1 MSRPSSRFRRT
12 KNSLGFAS
20 SLAMVSETDAP
31 KLLSPV
37 SRWWWG
43 KEVAVEPT
51 CGAARG
57 VAFAAGQFAGKQ
69 KVLLA
74 AIPIEDLHP
83 NPQQP
88 RRFIDP
94 EALEELAAS
103 VRQRGILQPIIVKRD
118 GAGYLIMAGERRY
131 RAAKAAGLTV
141 MPAIVRDDDANE
153 IALIENLQRE
163 DLTALEEAEGLGAMV
178 ARYGYTHQA
187 LAQLLHKSR
196 PYVSNTLVLTR
207 LPAEVK
213 AELHRY
219 PAISREI
226 LMTIARQESES
237 EMLKLWRRV
246 KLANISVHKFR
257 ESRRPDRT
265 GSRAREV
272 MAAARRINRKLRDF
286 QIQSLEDEERQ
297 KLARV
302 LRRTRKRVDHLLLA
316 IGAQ

>member
-1 MSRPSSRFRRT
+1 MEAIS
-12 KNSLGFAS
+12 
-20 SLAMVSETDAP
+20 
-31 KLLSPV
+31 
-37 SRWWWG
+37 
-43 KEVAVEPT
+43 
-51 CGAARG
+51 GAARG
-57 VAFAAGQFAGKQ
+57 IAFAAGQFTGGQ
-69 KVLLA
+69 RILLA
-74 AIPIEDLHP
+74 AIPIERLHP

-94 EALEELAAS
+94 ESLDELTES
-103 VRQRGILQPIIVKRD
+103 VRQRGILQPIIVKRE
-118 GAGYLIMAGERRY
+118 GEGYLIMAGERRY

-141 MPAIVRDDDANE
+141 VPAIVRDDDPNE

-213 AELHRY
+213 AELHRF

-226 LMTIARQESES
+226 LMTIARQNSEV
-237 EMLKLWRRV
+237 EMLKLWRRM

-257 ESRRPDRT
+257 ESRRPEDST
-265 GSRAREV
+265 TRAREV
-272 MAAARRINRKLRDF
+272 MAAARRMNRKLRNFEASD
-286 QIQSLEDEERQ
+286 LEETEKM
-297 KLARV
+297 KLVRV
-302 LRRTRKRVDHLLLA
+302 LRRTRKRVEQMLVA
-316 IGAQ
+316 MKAV

>member
-1 MSRPSSRFRRT
+1 
-12 KNSLGFAS
+12 
-20 SLAMVSETDAP
+20 MVLETDAP
-31 KLLSPV
+31 KLLIPV
-37 SRWWWG
+37 FAWWLG
-43 KEVAVEPT
+43 KEVAVEANA
-51 CGAARG
+51 GAARG
-57 VAFAAGQFAGKQ
+57 VAFAAGQFAGRQ

-74 AIPIEDLHP
+74 AIPIDDLQP

-94 EALEELAAS
+94 EALEELTAS
-103 VRQRGILQPIIVKRD
+103 VRQRGILQPIIVKREGD
-118 GAGYLIMAGERRY
+118 RYLIMAGERRY

-141 MPAIVRDDDANE
+141 VPAIVRDDDANE

-196 PYVSNTLVLTR
+196 PYVSNTLVLTH

-219 PAISREI
+219 PAVSREI
-226 LMTIARQESES
+226 LMTIARQESET

-246 KLANISVHKFR
+246 KLVNISVHKFR

-265 GSRAREV
+265 TSRAREV

-286 QIQSLEDEERQ
+286 KVECLEGDERQ
-297 KLARV
+297 KLTRV
-302 LRRTRKRVDHLLLA
+302 LRRTRKRVELLL
-316 IGAQ
+316 GALGA

>member
-1 MSRPSSRFRRT
+1 
-12 KNSLGFAS
+12 
-20 SLAMVSETDAP
+20 MVARTDAP
-31 KLLSPV
+31 KLLVPWV
-37 SRWWWG
+37 DGWG
-43 KEVAVEPT
+43 KEAAVEAIS
-51 CGAARG
+51 GAARG
-57 VAFAAGQFAGKQ
+57 IAFAAGQFAGGQ
-69 KVLLA
+69 RVLLA
-74 AIPIEDLHP
+74 AIPIAQLHP

-94 EALEELAAS
+94 ESLDELTAS
-103 VRQRGILQPIIVKRD
+103 VRQRGVLQPIIVKREGD
-118 GAGYLIMAGERRY
+118 GYLIMAGERRY
-131 RAAKAAGLTV
+131 RAAKAAGLAV
-141 MPAIVRDDDANE
+141 VPAIVRDDDPNE

-226 LMTIARQESES
+226 LMTIARQESEA
-237 EMLKLWRRV
+237 EMLKLWRRM

-257 ESRRPDRT
+257 ESRRPEN
-265 GSRAREV
+265 GAMRAREV
-272 MAAARRINRKLRDF
+272 MAAARRMNRKLRNFEASD
-286 QIQSLEDEERQ
+286 LDEAERM
-297 KLARV
+297 KLVRV
-302 LRRTRKRVDHLLLA
+302 LRRTRKRVELMLAA
-316 IGAQ
+316 IGAH

>member
-1 MSRPSSRFRRT
+1 
-12 KNSLGFAS
+12 
-20 SLAMVSETDAP
+20 
-31 KLLSPV
+31 
-37 SRWWWG
+37 
-43 KEVAVEPT
+43 
-51 CGAARG
+51 
-57 VAFAAGQFAGKQ
+57 VAFAAGQFVAGHKIF
-69 KVLLA
+69 LA
-74 AIPIEDLHP
+74 AIPIEQVHP

-88 RRFIDP
+88 RRFINP
-94 EALEELAAS
+94 EGLHELTES
-103 VRQRGILQPIIVKRD
+103 VRQRGVLQPIIVKRD

-141 MPAIVRDDDANE
+141 LPAIVRDDDPNE

-219 PAISREI
+219 PMISREI
-226 LMTIARQESES
+226 LMTVARQGSEP

-246 KLANISVHKFR
+246 KLANLSVHKFR
-257 ESRRPDRT
+257 ESRRSDK
-265 GSRAREV
+265 GSTHAGDV
-272 MAAARRINRKLRDF
+272 MAAARRVNRKLRGFDVGG
-286 QIQSLEDEERQ
+286 LTTAERQ
-297 KLARV
+297 KLIRV
-302 LRRTRKRVDHLLLA
+302 LRRTRKRVDQMLTA
-316 IGAQ
+316 IGDR

>member
-1 MSRPSSRFRRT
+1 MEA
-12 KNSLGFAS
+12 NS
-20 SLAMVSETDAP
+20 
-31 KLLSPV
+31 
-37 SRWWWG
+37 
-43 KEVAVEPT
+43 
-51 CGAARG
+51 GAARG
-57 VAFAAGQFAGKQ
+57 VAFAAGQFAGGQ
-69 KVLLA
+69 KVFLA
-74 AIPIEDLHP
+74 AIPIERLDA

-94 EALEELAAS
+94 EALAELTDS
-103 VRQRGILQPIIVKRD
+103 VKQRGILQPIIVKRD
-118 GAGYLIMAGERRY
+118 GERYLIMAGERRF
-131 RAAKAAGLTV
+131 RAAKAAGLAV
-141 MPAIVRDDDANE
+141 IPAIIRDDDPNE

-226 LMTIARQESES
+226 LMTIARQVSEI

-246 KLANISVHKFR
+246 KLANLSVHKFR
-257 ESRRPDRT
+257 ESRRPGT
-265 GSRAREV
+265 LSTHAREV
-272 MAAARRINRKLRDF
+272 MAAARRINRKLRVF
-286 QIQSLEDEERQ
+286 TIDEIVDDERQ
-297 KLARV
+297 KLVRV
-302 LRRTRKRVDHLLLA
+302 LRRTRKRVDQLLTTLA
-316 IGAQ
+316 GN

>member
-1 MSRPSSRFRRT
+1 M
-12 KNSLGFAS
+12 
-20 SLAMVSETDAP
+20 
-31 KLLSPV
+31 
-37 SRWWWG
+37 WWG
-43 KEVAVEPT
+43 KEAAVEAIS
-51 CGAARG
+51 GAARG
-57 VAFAAGQFAGKQ
+57 IAFAAGQFTGGQ
-69 KVLLA
+69 RILLA
-74 AIPIEDLHP
+74 AIPIEQLHP

-94 EALEELAAS
+94 ESLDELTAS
-103 VRQRGILQPIIVKRD
+103 VRQRGVLQPIIVKREGD
-118 GAGYLIMAGERRY
+118 GYLIMAGERRY
-131 RAAKAAGLTV
+131 RAAKAAGLGV
-141 MPAIVRDDDANE
+141 VPAIVRDDDPNE

-226 LMTIARQESES
+226 LMTIARQESEVG
-237 EMLKLWRRV
+237 MLKLWRRM

-257 ESRRPDRT
+257 ESRRPEDGAT
-265 GSRAREV
+265 RAREV
-272 MAAARRINRKLRDF
+272 MAAARRMNRKLRDF
-286 QIQSLEDEERQ
+286 EASDLEETERM
-297 KLARV
+297 KLVRV
-302 LRRTRKRVDHLLLA
+302 LRRTRKRVELMLA
-316 IGAQ
+316 AMGAH